1 MAWVRIP
8 NAGSVGVNKDLSTHE
23 LPINAWT
30 DASNIRF
37 LNGYVYQF
45 YGHGEVYNS
54 PSFAPQHVLPVN
66 VGGSRYWIY
75 LTADKA
81 FAVVNSGGV
90 AVHTDITH
98 ATPRTGVVNQWTSTL
113 LSGIPVV
120 NSGDTTHVPMT
131 WDQNLAN
138 DFVDLPNWPANTY
151 CKSLRAYK
159 NYLVALNIT
168 KTTTNYPYMVKWSHP
183 ADPGSVPASW
193 DHTDATRDAG
203 EFDLAEGYDHII
215 DGLSLG
221 DSFIIYKE
229 SSCWRMDFT
238 GGLYVFSFK
247 KLLGTSGAMNR
258 NCIAELD
265 GFHVVLTGS
274 DVVIIDG
281 FSKPISILDRQTRR
295 YLFQNIDV
303 DGTDLCFV
311 FKNPFFNEI
320 FICYP
325 SIGSSSCDR
334 AVVWNYVDRTVSFR
348 SLPNVNHAAFGPVDN
363 TLAGNWNQDPAPW
376 ASDLSLWDGPDFV
389 PDTARVIMGSNNT
402 KLYMMDASASFD
414 GSLPSAY
421 VERRGLSFGEP
432 ERMKLI
438 RGIRPRIVGN
448 TGDTVIIKIGYSN
461 DPYDEPTW
469 VEARNFTI
477 GQNLAANCMVSGRY
491 IAIRFETGTAYQW
504 RLDSFDIDVVPSGSW

>member
-30 DASNIRF
+30 DAQNIRF

-66 VGGSRYWIY
+66 VGGGRYWIY

-81 FAVVNSGGV
+81 FAVTNSGGV

-113 LSGIPVV
+113 LSGIPVI

-203 EFDLAEGYDHII
+203 EFDLAEATI
-215 DGLSLG
+215 
-221 DSFIIYKE
+221 
-229 SSCWRMDFT
+229 
-238 GGLYVFSFK
+238 
-247 KLLGTSGAMNR
+247 TS
-258 NCIAELD
+258 
-265 GFHVVLTGS
+265 
-274 DVVIIDG
+274 
-281 FSKPISILDRQTRR
+281 
-295 YLFQNIDV
+295 
-303 DGTDLCFV
+303 
-311 FKNPFFNEI
+311 
-320 FICYP
+320 
-325 SIGSSSCDR
+325 
-334 AVVWNYVDRTVSFR
+334 
-348 SLPNVNHAAFGPVDN
+348 
-363 TLAGNWNQDPAPW
+363 
-376 ASDLSLWDGPDFV
+376 
-389 PDTARVIMGSNNT
+389 
-402 KLYMMDASASFD
+402 
-414 GSLPSAY
+414 
-421 VERRGLSFGEP
+421 
-432 ERMKLI
+432 
-438 RGIRPRIVGN
+438 
-448 TGDTVIIKIGYSN
+448 
-461 DPYDEPTW
+461 
-469 VEARNFTI
+469 
-477 GQNLAANCMVSGRY
+477 
-491 IAIRFETGTAYQW
+491 
-504 RLDSFDIDVVPSGSW
+504 